1 MMQASS
7 HCGDAEVDST
17 DMTLDSLVTAV
28 PLPGVTWP
36 AGEEVCRPLVL
47 HFLGEPQQHTGVI
60 VSGTGSVGRAAG
72 TERRKRARLQETKQ
86 KKHRAYMHIFITGC
100 FSRFNQPPLL

>member
-1 MMQASS
+1 
-7 HCGDAEVDST
+7 
-17 DMTLDSLVTAV
+17 MTLDSLVTAM

-36 AGEEVCRPLVL
+36 AGEEVRRPLVL

-72 TERRKRARLQETKQ
+72 QSRGTKQ
-86 KKHRAYMHIFITGC
+86 KNTGHTC
-100 FSRFNQPPLL
+100 TFSSHVVFLGTPQPPPSSETGGLSASG